1 LSSAPGT
8 TIAKTRAA
16 VPWKD
21 PLVMER
27 YLDALRKAGLP
38 EY

>member
-1 LSSAPGT
+1 LSFAPST
-8 TIAKTRAA
+8 TIAKTRAG

-21 PLVMER
+21 SAIMER

-38 EY
+38 E